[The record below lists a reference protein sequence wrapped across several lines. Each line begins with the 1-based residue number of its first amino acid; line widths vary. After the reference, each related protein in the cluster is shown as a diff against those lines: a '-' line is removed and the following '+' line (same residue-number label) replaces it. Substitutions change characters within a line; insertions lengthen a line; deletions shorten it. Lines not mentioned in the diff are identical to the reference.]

1 MGNLRPLR
9 LTKKAKSSR
18 QIKMYGAAL
27 IIGLTVFFLIA
38 GWLTLSG
45 TSTVFNFVFG
55 QTSTVKTHSGQVNVL
70 LLGIAGGKHD
80 GATLTDTLMVAS
92 YDLKT
97 HQVYL
102 LSIPRDLW
110 LDEHKAKVNTF
121 YQTGLLRGDGLQFA
135 REEVGRILG
144 IKIPYAVRVD
154 FNGFVQAVN
163 LVGGVNINV
172 SRPFDDY
179 KYPIED
185 KENDLCGYQEQEI
198 EIDEEKSKK
207 LNILPGN
214 HRLFVDPRGEI
225 ATEAA
230 KVDFSCRYEHISFK
244 EGFVRMDGVQALK
257 FVRSR
262 SGTNGEG
269 SDFARSKRQ
278 QLILQ
283 AFREKALSLETLTD
297 PKKLGGLVQTFS
309 NSVST
314 DVPQSQYLEF
324 SKIIRNIEGV
334 RSFSIDTDEG
344 KMLLIV
350 PKLEDYGGAWVLIP
364 PKNDFGEIR
373 QYVGRLLS
381 GKLATESGQ
390 VKKGTSFQK

>member
-9 LTKKAKSSR
+9 LAKEANLSR
-18 QIKMYGAAL
+18 EIKRYGAAF
-27 IIGLTVFFLIA
+27 IIGLAAFFLIA

-55 QTSTVKTHSGQVNVL
+55 QTSMVKTHNGKVNVL

-110 LDEHKAKVNTF
+110 LDEHKAKVNTI
-121 YQTGLLRGDGLQFA
+121 YQTGLLKGDGLQFA
-135 REEVGRILG
+135 REEVGKILG

-163 LVGGVNINV
+163 LVGGVDVNV
-172 SRPFDDY
+172 YKPFDDY
-179 KYPIED
+179 KYPIEG

-198 EIDEEKSKK
+198 EVDEDKSKN
-207 LNILPGN
+207 LNIPPGN

-225 ATEAA
+225 ATETA
-230 KVDFSCRYEHISFK
+230 KVDFNCRYEHISFK
-244 EGFVRMDGVQALK
+244 EGFLQMDGAQALK

-278 QLILQ
+278 QLALQ
-283 AFREKALSLETLTD
+283 AFREKTLSLETLTD
-297 PKKLGGLVQTFS
+297 PKKLGGLVQTFGK
-309 NSVST
+309 SVST

-324 SKIIRNIEGV
+324 SKIIRNVEGV
-334 RSFSIDTDEG
+334 KSFSIDTDG
-344 KMLLIV
+344 KKMLLTT
-350 PKLEDYGGAWVLIP
+350 PKLEDYGGAWALVP
-364 PKNDFGEIR
+364 PKNDFGEIK
-373 QYVGRLLS
+373 QYVDNILS
-381 GKLATESGQ
+381 GKLATASGQ
-390 VKKGTSFQK
+390 ARR